1 VSLATLYPWLKTLH
15 VVSAFLF
22 VAGTVTTSM
31 VLAAERANPGSLEP
45 VAGFLSR
52 SERWLTTP
60 AMLLVWAFG
69 LTLAVTAGW
78 FSATWLQ
85 VKLAF
90 VVLLSAVH
98 GIQSG
103 QLRRL
108 ARKKPLT
115 PRTTLPLIL
124 VSLLAVVVLA
134 VTKPQPA

>member
-1 VSLATLYPWLKTLH
+1 MSLAAFYPWLKALH
-15 VVSAFLF
+15 VVSACLF
-22 VAGTVTTSM
+22 VAGTFTTSM
-31 VLAAERANPGSLEP
+31 VLAAERAKPGSVEP
-45 VAGFLSR
+45 VAGFLAR

-78 FSATWLQ
+78 FSSTWLQ

-108 ARKKPLT
+108 ARKKALT
-115 PRTTLPLIL
+115 PWTTLPVIL

-134 VTKPQPA
+134 VVKP

>member
-1 VSLATLYPWLKTLH
+1 VSLATLYPWLKALH

-22 VAGTVTTSM
+22 VAGTFTTSM
-31 VLAAERANPGSLEP
+31 VLAAERAHPGSAEP
-45 VAGFLSR
+45 VAGFLAK
-52 SERWLTTP
+52 SERWVTTP

-69 LTLAVTAGW
+69 LTLAITAGW
-78 FSATWLQ
+78 FSSAWLQ

-108 ARKKPLT
+108 VRKKAVKPW
-115 PRTTLPLIL
+115 TTLPLIL

-134 VTKPQPA
+134 VAKP

>member
-1 VSLATLYPWLKTLH
+1 MSLAAFYPWLKALH

-22 VAGTVTTSM
+22 VAGTFTTSM
-31 VLAAERANPGSLEP
+31 VLAAESANPGSVEP
-45 VAGFLSR
+45 VAGFLAR

-60 AMLLVWAFG
+60 AMLLVWGFG

-78 FSATWLQ
+78 FSSTWLQ
-85 VKLAF
+85 VKLVF

-103 QLRRL
+103 QLRGL
-108 ARKKPLT
+108 ARNKALRPW
-115 PRTTLPLIL
+115 TTLPVIL

-134 VTKPQPA
+134 VVKP

>member
-1 VSLATLYPWLKTLH
+1 MSLATLYPWLKALH

-22 VAGTVTTSM
+22 VAGTFTTSM
-31 VLAAERANPGSLEP
+31 MLAAERANPGSVEP
-45 VAGFLSR
+45 VAGFLAR

-78 FSATWLQ
+78 FSSTWLQ

-103 QLRRL
+103 QLRRIV
-108 ARKKPLT
+108 RKKALKPWAT
-115 PRTTLPLIL
+115 RPLIL
-124 VSLLAVVVLA
+124 VSLLAVVALV
-134 VTKPQPA
+134 VVKP

>member
-1 VSLATLYPWLKTLH
+1 VSLATLSPWLKALH
-15 VVSAFLF
+15 VASAFLF
-22 VAGTVTTSM
+22 VAGTYTTSM
-31 VLAAERANPGSLEP
+31 MLAAERANPGSVEP
-45 VAGFLSR
+45 VADFLAR

-78 FSATWLQ
+78 FSSTWLQ

-103 QLRRL
+103 QLRRIV
-108 ARKKPLT
+108 RKKALKPWA
-115 PRTTLPLIL
+115 TLPLIL
-124 VSLLAVVVLA
+124 VSLLAVVALV
-134 VTKPQPA
+134 VVKP

>member
-1 VSLATLYPWLKTLH
+1 MNLATLYPWLKALH

-22 VAGTVTTSM
+22 VAGTITTSM
-31 VLAAERANPGSLEP
+31 VLAAERTNPGSVEP

-108 ARKKPLT
+108 ARNKPLT
-115 PRTTLPLIL
+115 PWTTLPLIL

>member
-1 VSLATLYPWLKTLH
+1 MSLATLYPWLKALH

-22 VAGTVTTSM
+22 VAGILTTSM
-31 VLAAERANPGSLEP
+31 VLAAERANPGSAAP
-45 VAGFLSR
+45 VAGLLAK

-78 FSATWLQ
+78 FSSTWLQ

-98 GIQSG
+98 GLQSG

-108 ARKKPLT
+108 VRKKALKPL
-115 PRTTLPLIL
+115 PTLPLIL

-134 VTKPQPA
+134 VVKL

>member
-1 VSLATLYPWLKTLH
+1 MSLATLYPWLKALH
-15 VVSAFLF
+15 VVSAFFF

-31 VLAAERANPGSLEP
+31 VLAAERANPGSVEP
-45 VAGFLSR
+45 VAGFLAK

-78 FSATWLQ
+78 FSSTWLQ
-85 VKLAF
+85 IKFAF
-90 VVLLSAVH
+90 VVVLSAVH

-108 ARKKPLT
+108 VRNKALK

-124 VSLLAVVVLA
+124 VCVMAVVVL
-134 VTKPQPA
+134 VVVKP

>member
-1 VSLATLYPWLKTLH
+1 MSLAALYPWLKALH
-15 VVSAFLF
+15 VASAFLF
-22 VAGTVTTSM
+22 VAGTFTTSM
-31 VLAAERANPGSLEP
+31 ALAAERANPGSVEP
-45 VAGFLSR
+45 VASFLAR

-78 FSATWLQ
+78 FSSTWLQ

-90 VVLLSAVH
+90 VVLLSAGH

-108 ARKKPLT
+108 VRKKAVE
-115 PRTTLPLIL
+115 PRTMLPLIL

-134 VTKPQPA
+134 VVKP

>member
-1 VSLATLYPWLKTLH
+1 MSLATLYPWLKALH

-22 VAGTVTTSM
+22 VAGTFTTSM
-31 VLAAERANPGSLEP
+31 MLAAERANPGSVAP
-45 VAGFLSR
+45 VADFLAR

-78 FSATWLQ
+78 FSSTWLQ

-90 VVLLSAVH
+90 VILLSAVH

-103 QLRRL
+103 QLRRII
-108 ARKKPLT
+108 RKKALKPWA
-115 PRTTLPLIL
+115 TLPLIL
-124 VSLLAVVVLA
+124 VSLLAVVALV
-134 VTKPQPA
+134 VVKP

>member
-1 VSLATLYPWLKTLH
+1 MNLATLYPWLKALH

-22 VAGTVTTSM
+22 VAGIITTSM
-31 VLAAERANPGSLEP
+31 VLAAERAYPGSVEP
-45 VAGFLSR
+45 IAGFVAK

-60 AMLLVWAFG
+60 AMLLVWALG

-78 FSATWLQ
+78 FSSTWLQ

-103 QLRRL
+103 QLQRL
-108 ARKKPLT
+108 VRNKVLKSW
-115 PRTTLPLIL
+115 TTLPLIL
-124 VSLLAVVVLA
+124 IFVMAVVVL
-134 VTKPQPA
+134 VVVKP

>member
-1 VSLATLYPWLKTLH
+1 MSLAALYPWLKALH

-22 VAGTVTTSM
+22 VAGTITTSI
-31 VLAAERANPGSLEP
+31 VLAAERANPGSVEP
-45 VAGFLSR
+45 VAGFLAK

-78 FSATWLQ
+78 FSNTWLQ

-108 ARKKPLT
+108 VRNKALKSW
-115 PRTTLPLIL
+115 TTLPLIL
-124 VSLLAVVVLA
+124 VSMTAVVVL
-134 VTKPQPA
+134 VVVKP